1 MKKELIGVLICV
13 LVVVV
18 IGYAAEQSVDGG
30 DDQDALMG
38 VLGHMD
44 SAARAL
50 KLGDNSG
57 GISGLQSAYDSY
69 MEALHPKVENI
80 DDELDNQIIQTFDSL
95 TSTLTVEDK
104 DNVRALRSDIMLAGD
119 AIGVG
124 VPFPHQYGVFFVL
137 GMAAL
142 LSFMITLVTKGVVD
156 WPKVKA
162 LQEETKAWQ
171 NQLREAQRKRDM
183 KIVYKLQQDQKRIM
197 GIQSQVMKARMKPMI
212 FYFIPL
218 MVFWFWLSHLLGSW
232 VVAWLPFI
240 LPLPFFGT
248 WTSCGFLS
256 WYFLTYFGFSTLWQK
271 LIIGE

>member
-1 MKKELIGVLICV
+1 MKKELIGLLVCM

-18 IGYAAEQSVDGG
+18 IGYAAERSVGG
-30 DDQDALMG
+30 ADQDALMG
-38 VLGHMD
+38 VLKDMD
-44 SAARAL
+44 SATRAL
-50 KLGDNSG
+50 KLDDSSG
-57 GISGLQSAYDSY
+57 GISKLQSAYNGY

-80 DDELDNQIIQTFDSL
+80 DDELDNQIIQTFNSL
-95 TSTLTVEDK
+95 TSTLTVGDK
-104 DNVRALRSDIMLAGD
+104 DNVRALRSDIVSAGG

-124 VPFPHQYGVFFVL
+124 VPFPHQYGVFFVF

-142 LSFMITLVTKGVVD
+142 MSLMVTLLTKGVVD

-171 NQLREAQRKRDM
+171 NQLKEAQRKRDM
-183 KIVYKLQQDQKRIM
+183 KTMHKLQQDQKRIM
-197 GIQSQVMKARMKPMI
+197 GIQSQVMTARMKPMI

-218 MVFWFWLSHLLGSW
+218 MIFWVWLNHLLGGW
-232 VVAWLPFI
+232 VVAWLPFT

-256 WYFLTYFGFSTLWQK
+256 WYFLTYFGFSTFWQK
-271 LIIGE
+271 VIIGE